1 MLRRW
6 TQKPPAAKVDRAKS
20 EHARLSSPAVASCCN
35 PRGCDKFFT
44 PRFAR
49 RVATRYRKK
58 GLDETARR
66 MVEFLELLGIE
77 GATVLEIGGGVG
89 EIQIELLKRGAAR
102 AVNLEL
108 SPTYEEEA
116 KRLLREAALEHRA
129 ERRLHDIAVDPEGVD
144 AADIVVLN
152 RVVCCYPD
160 YERLLGAAAQR
171 ARRLL
176 VFSYPPRNAVS
187 RLFIAAQ
194 NLVFK
199 LLRREF
205 RTFVHPPSAML
216 GVLGERGLRRTFAH
230 HALVWQVAGL
240 ER

>member
-1 MLRRW
+1 
-6 TQKPPAAKVDRAKS
+6 
-20 EHARLSSPAVASCCN
+20 
-35 PRGCDKFFT
+35 
-44 PRFAR
+44 
-49 RVATRYRKK
+49 
-58 GLDETARR
+58 
-66 MVEFLELLGIE
+66 
-77 GATVLEIGGGVG
+77 VLEVGGGVG

-108 SPTYEEEA
+108 SPAYEEEA
-116 KRLLREAALEHRA
+116 TSLLREAGLEERV

-144 AADIVVLN
+144 AADVVVLH

-160 YERLLGAAAQR
+160 YERLLGAAAEQT
-171 ARRLL
+171 RRLL

-194 NLVFK
+194 NLVFR

-205 RTFVHPPSAML
+205 RTFAHPPSAML
-216 GVLGERGLRRTFAH
+216 AVLAERGLRRTFAH
-230 HALVWQVAGL
+230 HPLVWQVAGL

>member
-1 MLRRW
+1 
-6 TQKPPAAKVDRAKS
+6 
-20 EHARLSSPAVASCCN
+20 VACCCD

-49 RVATRYRKK
+49 RVAARYRKR
-58 GLDETARR
+58 GLDQTAQR
-66 MVEFLELLGIE
+66 MVEFLESRGLE

-89 EIQIELLKRGAAR
+89 EIQIELLKRGAAH

-108 SPTYEEEA
+108 SPAYEHEA
-116 KRLLREAALEHRA
+116 QLLLREAALEERA
-129 ERRLHDIAVDPEGVD
+129 ERRLHDIAEEPDGVE
-144 AADIVVLN
+144 AADIVVLH

-176 VFSYPPRNAVS
+176 VFSYPPRNALS
-187 RLFIAAQ
+187 RLLIGAE
-194 NLVFK
+194 NLVFR
-199 LLRREF
+199 LRRREF
-205 RTFVHPPSAML
+205 RSFAHPPSAML
-216 GVLGERGLRRTFAH
+216 GLLDERGLRRTFAH
-230 HALVWQVAGL
+230 HTLVWQVAGL